1 MLDRELL
8 PRIFISYRREDTG
21 GWAGRV
27 ADCLIAIFGKNNIFF
42 DVDTINPGSN
52 FVQALN
58 DRAANCDV
66 LLAVIGKNWLRAED
80 AKGRR
85 RLSNPEDFVRVEI
98 AAALKRKIR
107 IIPILVSGTRMPQS
121 NELPADLADLAERE
135 AVEIADNGFHSTM
148 ERLIPILIRE
158 GKRRRGVARPAR
170 PVASSRLPETP
181 AHIRSSKARRL
192 AVWFRTHR
200 LISGMLFLLALLT
213 FSPVWYR
220 PRSSVSLAISPT
232 AEAPAAAD
240 PLARSEPAT
249 IPSKPPADS
258 PVPSRGPETILRDF
272 RTVHIVTHSQQYFND
287 DDVRRELQTQPEF
300 AALKVEIVDDPGAA
314 DIVLEVNHVFPG
326 DFPFELKSR
335 KTGEVLLSSDGTG
348 PLRGKAGA
356 EIIAGQFV
364 RAVKP
369 FRATL

>member
-1 MLDRELL
+1 MSDRELL

-27 ADCLIAIFGKNNIFF
+27 ADCLIAIFGKTNIFF

-58 DRAANCDV
+58 VRAANCDV
-66 LLAVIGKNWLRAED
+66 LLAVIGKDWLHAED
-80 AKGRR
+80 LNGRR
-85 RLSNPEDFVRVEI
+85 RLDNPQDFVRVEI
-98 AAALKRKIR
+98 AAALKRQIR
-107 IIPILVSGTRMPQS
+107 IIPVLVSGTRMPQS

-135 AVEIADNGFHSTM
+135 AVEIGDNGFHSTM

-158 GKRRRGVARPAR
+158 GKRRHAVAKPAG
-170 PVASSRLPETP
+170 PVLRKKPPRTP
-181 AHIRSSKARRL
+181 THVFSFEPRRIAR
-192 AVWFRTHR
+192 WFRAHR

-213 FSPVWYR
+213 FSPIWYR
-220 PRSSVSLAISPT
+220 PRSSVSLASSQV
-232 AEAPAAAD
+232 AENPAAAD
-240 PLARSEPAT
+240 ALGRSEPVTA
-249 IPSKPPADS
+249 PAKPQAAA
-258 PVPSRGPETILRDF
+258 PVPSSGPETILHDF
-272 RTVHIVTHSQQYFND
+272 KTVHIVTHGEQFFND
-287 DDVRRELQTQPEF
+287 EDVRRELQTQPDF
-300 AALKVEIVDDPGAA
+300 AALKMEIVDDPSAA

-326 DFPFELKSR
+326 DFPFEVKSR
-335 KTGEVLLSSDGTG
+335 KTGEVLLSSEGTG

-356 EIIAGQFV
+356 ESIAGEFV